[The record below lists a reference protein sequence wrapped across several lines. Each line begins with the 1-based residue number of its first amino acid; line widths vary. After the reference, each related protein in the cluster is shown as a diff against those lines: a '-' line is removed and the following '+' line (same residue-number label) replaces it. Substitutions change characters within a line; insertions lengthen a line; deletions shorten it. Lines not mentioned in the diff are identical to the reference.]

1 MFQIA
6 MLFLESEVEFIFFF
20 LHTLQ
25 KSKKIS
31 AKILSI
37 PQVKTQ
43 FFSANYGN
51 LKIFSAYL
59 VCKYAPFPPLLKIS
73 RHSKILLAV
82 CVCLD
87 IYQVSKVN
95 N

>member
-1 MFQIA
+1 
-6 MLFLESEVEFIFFF
+6 MLVLFNSEVEFIFFF

-43 FFSANYGN
+43 IFSANFGN

-59 VCKYAPFPPLLKIS
+59 VCKYAPFS
-73 RHSKILLAV
+73 TSGENSV
-82 CVCLD
+82 
-87 IYQVSKVN
+87 Q
-95 N
+95 